1 MKELSLVRIISCAQ
15 NYSRTDTL
23 TEAISL
29 PLLLLLF
36 MQNQVLTAACSYMI
50 LSLEEQIVLR
60 VVALS
65 AGVVA
70 CFKLRHTMMEDVRLL
85 EEVDRLK
92 PTSLNP

>member
-1 MKELSLVRIISCAQ
+1 
-15 NYSRTDTL
+15 
-23 TEAISL
+23 
-29 PLLLLLF
+29 
-36 MQNQVLTAACSYMI
+36 MI

-70 CFKLRHTMMEDVRLL
+70 CFKLRDTMMEDVRLL